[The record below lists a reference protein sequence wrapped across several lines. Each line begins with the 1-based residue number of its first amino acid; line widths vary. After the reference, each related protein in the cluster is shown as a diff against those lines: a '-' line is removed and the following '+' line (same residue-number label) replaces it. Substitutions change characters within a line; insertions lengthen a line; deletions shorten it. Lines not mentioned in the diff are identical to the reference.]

1 MSKTKDTHATRL
13 IAYLKEYGSITSLDA
28 FKELGNTRLAATIF
42 ILKDQGYKFDTEN
55 ISVPTRWNDSA
66 TVAKYT
72 INAGK

>member
-66 TVAKYT
+66 TVARYT
-72 INAGK
+72 LCEKL